1 MVVCLL
7 ISVLYCPVFR

>member
-7 ISVLYCPVFR
+7 SVHTAYQR

>member
-7 ISVLYCPVFR
+7 TAML

>member
-7 ISVLYCPVFR
+7 